1 MNAKLISQEPP
12 GGKRQR
18 LEEKLPL
25 STPFVVQIFPIY
37 ACNFKCKYC
46 HMSIPLK
53 DRGFVTDKTL
63 MDYEAFQRY
72 IDGMLEF
79 PERIKTLRFVGMGEP
94 LLHRDIAR
102 MVKYVKDSNVAERTE
117 IITNASLLTPEMSNR
132 IIDAG
137 LDRLVISLQG
147 ITAQSYK
154 EVSAIDLDF
163 EEFVSNIRYFYEH
176 KHSTQ
181 MYLKIVDIVLEG
193 KDDEQQY
200 FSLFG
205 DITDTIG
212 IETAVPI
219 FPGVEINQE
228 LKDKGNLTQF
238 GVVVGKSHI
247 CPQPFYTAQ
256 INPDGKVV
264 GCHSIPY
271 PAILGDC
278 NINSLPQIWN
288 DKMFNGFRRQMLEGM
303 ETVGDICK
311 NCNIMNYRLFTEDDI
326 SNSAQRL
333 KQYFT
338 IQ

>member
-1 MNAKLISQEPP
+1 MNAKLIKQEPP

-18 LEEKLPL
+18 LENKLPL

-46 HMSIPLK
+46 HMSIPPK
-53 DRGFVTDKTL
+53 DRGFVTDKTV
-63 MDYEAFQRY
+63 MEYDSFQKY
-72 IDGMLEF
+72 IDGMQEF
-79 PERIKTLRFVGMGEP
+79 PEQIKTLRFVGMGEP
-94 LLHRDIAR
+94 LLHKDIAR
-102 MVKYVKDSNVAERTE
+102 MIKYAKDSNVAERIE
-117 IITNASLLTPEMSNR
+117 IITNASLLTPEMSNC
-132 IIDAG
+132 IIESG
-137 LDRLVISLQG
+137 LDRLVVSLQG
-147 ITAQSYK
+147 ITEHSYK
-154 EVSAIDLDF
+154 EVSGIDLNF
-163 EEFVSNIRYFYEH
+163 EEFVFNIRYFYEH
-176 KHSTQ
+176 KRHTQ
-181 MYLKIVDIVLEG
+181 MYLKIVDIALPG
-193 KDDEQQY
+193 KVGEQQY

-228 LKDKGNLTQF
+228 LKDKGSLTQF
-238 GVVVGKSHI
+238 GVAVGKSHI

-278 NINSLPQIWN
+278 NIDSLPQIWN
-288 DKMFNGFRRQMLEGM
+288 NEMYTGFRRQMLEGM
-303 ETVGDICK
+303 NTVGDVCRD
-311 NCNIMNYRLFTEDDI
+311 CNIMNYRLFAEDDI

-333 KQYFT
+333 KQYYT
-338 IQ
+338 T

>member
-1 MNAKLISQEPP
+1 MKARLISQEPP

-18 LEEKLPL
+18 LEDKLPL

-53 DRGFVTDKTL
+53 DRGFVTDKTV
-63 MDYEAFQRY
+63 MEYEAFQKY
-72 IDGMLEF
+72 VDGMQEF
-79 PERIKTLRFVGMGEP
+79 PEQIKTLRFVGMGEP
-94 LLHRDIAR
+94 LLHKDIAC
-102 MVKYVKDSNVAERTE
+102 MVKYAKDSNIAERIE
-117 IITNASLLTPEMSNR
+117 IITNASLLTPEMSDHL
-132 IIDAG
+132 IESG
-137 LDRLVISLQG
+137 LDRLVVSLQG
-147 ITAQSYK
+147 ITALSYK
-154 EVSAIDLDF
+154 EVSGIDLNF

-176 KHSTQ
+176 KQHTQ
-181 MYLKIVDIVLEG
+181 MYLKIVDIALSG
-193 KDDEQQY
+193 KADEQQY
-200 FSLFG
+200 FNLFG

-219 FPGVEINQE
+219 FPGVGINQE
-228 LKDKGNLTQF
+228 LQEKGSLTQF
-238 GVVVGKSHI
+238 GVAVGKSHI

-278 NINSLPQIWN
+278 NVNSLSQIWN
-288 DKMFNGFRRQMLEGM
+288 NEMFTGFRRQMLEGM
-303 ETVGDICK
+303 ESVGEICRD
-311 NCNIMNYRLFTEDDI
+311 CNIMNYRLFTEDDI

-333 KQYFT
+333 KQYYT
-338 IQ
+338 T